1 MATDVPGCREVVVDE
16 VNGYLCEVK
25 NAQSLAQAMEKVAR
39 LTPTQRCVLGRAGR
53 ERVEQQLPEDYVVSF
68 YIQAILDMV
77 Q

>member
-1 MATDVPGCREVVVDE
+1 VVVDE

-39 LTPTQRCVLGRAGR
+39 LTPTQRRVLGHAGR
-53 ERVEQQLPEDYVVSF
+53 ERVEQQFAEDYVVSF